1 MDTVEDIMTK
11 KVVTCDPTTN
21 ILEVRD
27 LIGRHRINR
36 VVVVDEKNRPI
47 GILTYKDVVNFLIS
61 NKSSQSLEE
70 IPTEEV
76 MCKDLITIKLN
87 ESISKASE
95 TMINKNISSLIVLDE
110 EGDLKG
116 ILTKADLSSYLA
128 SKGVRNR
135 VLEFMTPN
143 PVTVMSSHSIF
154 LVTHLMNEKKI
165 SRVVVIDHENK
176 PIGIITLADVAM
188 ISSLIRPPKRL
199 LDERLILTGGTIT
212 LPRGVHLLTAGDV
225 MTVNPISIEKDAG
238 LSDAARM
245 MVRKGISGLPVV
257 DNSGKL
263 EGIITKSDITRA
275 VASLKEEV

>member
-1 MDTVEDIMTK
+1 MDTVEGIMTK
-11 KVVTCDPTTN
+11 KVVTCDPTIN

-27 LIGRHRINR
+27 LIGKHRINR
-36 VVVVDEKNRPI
+36 VVVVDENRPI
-47 GILTYKDVVNFLIS
+47 GILTYKDIVNFLIS

-76 MCKDLITIKLN
+76 MCKDLITIRLN
-87 ESISKASE
+87 ESISNASE
-95 TMINKNISSLIVLDE
+95 TMINKNISSLIVVDE

-128 SKGVRNR
+128 SRGVRNR
-135 VLEFMTPN
+135 VHEFMTPN

-154 LVTHLMNEKKI
+154 LVAHLMSEKKI

-188 ISSLIRPPKRL
+188 ISSLIRPPKTL
-199 LDERLILTGGTIT
+199 MDERLILTGGTIT
-212 LPRGVHLLTAGDV
+212 LPRGVHLLTAGDI
-225 MTVNPISIEKDAG
+225 MTAHPISIETDAN

-245 MVRKGISGLPVV
+245 MVRNGISGLPVV

-263 EGIITKSDITRA
+263 EGIVTKSDITRA
-275 VASLKEEV
+275 VASLKEEA